1 MGVSAATF
9 AVSSAFTTF
18 PADAFDEGGAMS
30 LEPGVA
36 PGPSGVAPGPSGG
49 LTVVPGNGVSG
60 AVVPGGTG
68 ARAGVAAAC
77 GLTVCAPA
85 VTQVPNVSAT
95 ATEDAARLCQ
105 RRDI

>member
-30 LEPGVA
+30 GA
-36 PGPSGVAPGPSGG
+36 PGVAPGPSGG